1 MRRGV
6 LRIDSEYI
14 ENTNTVAKA
23 IKVAIVTFIG
33 GKLRD
38 YRLEV

>member
-23 IKVAIVTFIG
+23 IKVAIVTFIA
-33 GKLRD
+33 GKL
-38 YRLEV
+38 